1 MSRPP
6 KFKFR
11 LYIAGITPNS
21 AQALTNLTAIC
32 NNYLPDSHEVEIVD
46 VFTEPARALKDKI
59 VMTPMLVKCSPLPEV
74 RIVGT
79 LSQELIV
86 VNTLDLAGFQA

>member
-1 MSRPP
+1 MNRQP

-11 LYIAGITPNS
+11 LYVAGNTPNS

-32 NNYLPDSHEVEIVD
+32 HSYLPRRHEIEVVD
-46 VFTEPARALKDKI
+46 VFKEPERALTATI
-59 VMTPMLVKCSPLPEV
+59 LMTPTLVKVAPLPEV

-79 LSQELIV
+79 LSQESV
-86 VNTLDLAGFQA
+86 VVQACGMAKSPA